1 MLWSSKPDCIFELGF
16 ASSYSIWIYTGIN
29 CWNMWSLPVPLM
41 FLYEAWTNIWVLY
54 YLDMISF
61 VKVVLCVPMRFD
73 LFKPNCMLNLV
84 CQLLYPC
91 LPAVEYLLN
100 AAFCCVSWLCQ
111 PPLCFPCFPCCLG
124 PGVLFCSVSFMS
136 VVSWCVLLG
145 WADPIPLSSMCIFF
159 SSPREVL
166 SKKFQDAIH

>member
-1 MLWSSKPDCIFELGF
+1 MFILSTNCACLLYFEIPGGCSFMPNCILSLFLTAPILF
-16 ASSYSIWIYTGIN
+16 WIFYT
-29 CWNMWSLPVPLM
+29 
-41 FLYEAWTNIWVLY
+41 
-54 YLDMISF
+54 F

-111 PPLCFPCFPCCLG
+111 PPSVFLVALVLVCCFVLYLSCLSFPGACCLVE
-124 PGVLFCSVSFMS
+124 PTPSPFPR
-136 VVSWCVLLG
+136 CV
-145 WADPIPLSSMCIFF
+145 FF